1 MTTATK
7 LPTDSRPLVRDPDL
21 AAALE
26 EILAPYTGK
35 ALERAQQA
43 VRKVR
48 SSAVQGP
55 FSDVVAAYRAAIDQA
70 VGAN

>member
-1 MTTATK
+1 MTATATK

-26 EILAPYTGK
+26 EILVPYNGK

-43 VRKVR
+43 IRKVR
-48 SSAVQGP
+48 SSGVQGP
-55 FSDVVAAYRAAIDQA
+55 FSVVVAAYRTAIEQA
-70 VGAN
+70 VAA